1 MSTDDLKQIEANSF
15 LLSFNAGLNENFWM
29 RSQNFVCGDFKV
41 SEASYLM
48 QKENE
53 NNSVGVKEIT
63 MTVFTPI
70 ATVKHM

>member
-1 MSTDDLKQIEANSF
+1 
-15 LLSFNAGLNENFWM
+15 M